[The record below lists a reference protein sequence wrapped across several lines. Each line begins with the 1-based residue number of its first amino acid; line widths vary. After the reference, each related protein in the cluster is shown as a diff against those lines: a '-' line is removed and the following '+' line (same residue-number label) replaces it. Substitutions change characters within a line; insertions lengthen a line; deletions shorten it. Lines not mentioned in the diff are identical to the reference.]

1 MVVGAMVNRPNAVLV
16 INPPNG
22 DQGFLLPQLT
32 STQRLSIGPSSPQD
46 DGLMVFDLTDKS
58 FYHWNSGTWIK
69 GLGSQALQ
77 DLSYDPATQKLSISG
92 GSVIDLSA
100 LKEIPSTTGN
110 GGKYL
115 TTNGTTLSWA
125 NISSL
130 GDITGIITG
139 STSALTGGTTTGDAT
154 LSVNTDGTTIS
165 VNGSNQLQL
174 SNGAVTT
181 SKLSNN
187 AVNSTHIIDGSV
199 TGADLLDNSVSTND
213 LANAAITSPKIGP
226 GAVNPTHISSGGND
240 KVLSTDAGGVVTW
253 IDKSTLVDDNQN
265 LSLLTNI
272 LSIDNGTPVNLNNVT
287 TGGDLGGTLNGLVIQ
302 PNAVNSVKVLDGS
315 IATNDLA
322 PGGANKVLTTNGGN
336 VVTWAD
342 RSTFTDNQTLT
353 FAGNTLSIQNGNAVN
368 FTTAGQVTGLLDN
381 LAITPG
387 AANQVMVSNP
397 TGTATQWVTPAG
409 DVTGTVTASTVG
421 KIQGRN
427 VSNAAPSIGD
437 ALIWDGTAWVPTAI
451 PGVTPTTSFL
461 SIDPSAFAGLQVD
474 NKTDHPT
481 GLMESNNGTFVFAMG
496 DAREIMA
503 PVSLPDG
510 ATIQSISVY
519 YEYSLLL
526 GTFQITLS
534 RKSLAGGAPQILTT
548 INTPLIG
555 LGVVNATNAVASVV
569 DNSIYTYRVHVD
581 FTNLINANTPGG
593 ALQRIYGVKIQYLK

>member
-1 MVVGAMVNRPNAVLV
+1 MKTLILTTTLLICHTLFVCGQKKSMVVGAMVNRPNAVLV

-287 TGGDLGGTLNGLVIQ
+287 TGGDVGGALNGLVIQ
-302 PNAVNSVKVLDGS
+302 PNTVNSVKVLDGS

-381 LAITPG
+381 
-387 AANQVMVSNP
+387 
-397 TGTATQWVTPAG
+397 
-409 DVTGTVTASTVG
+409 
-421 KIQGRN
+421 
-427 VSNAAPSIGD
+427 
-437 ALIWDGTAWVPTAI
+437 
-451 PGVTPTTSFL
+451 
-461 SIDPSAFAGLQVD
+461 
-474 NKTDHPT
+474 
-481 GLMESNNGTFVFAMG
+481 
-496 DAREIMA
+496 
-503 PVSLPDG
+503 
-510 ATIQSISVY
+510 
-519 YEYSLLL
+519 
-526 GTFQITLS
+526 
-534 RKSLAGGAPQILTT
+534 
-548 INTPLIG
+548 
-555 LGVVNATNAVASVV
+555 
-569 DNSIYTYRVHVD
+569 
-581 FTNLINANTPGG
+581 
-593 ALQRIYGVKIQYLK
+593 